1 MPIYGAYEVFFD
13 RRKCTDC
20 GVCVKFCPNTVI
32 EVDKENRVFAKRER
46 ACVGCRICED
56 KCPHDAIFIRSTQP
70 ESLTRGMWTTDVI
83 EDIRSK
89 ADTGRYLIRGYGTNG
104 PLPHFDGL
112 TIVPAQLAPPVPLDK
127 YREECDISV
136 TIGEGRASR
145 PLRLRIPIMIAA
157 MSYGAVSKETKTAC
171 ALAANL
177 CGTATNT
184 GEGGTFPGEYE
195 STKPNGYLVAQWASG
210 RWGVSLDYLQNSDAV
225 EIKTGQGA
233 KPGMGGHLLA
243 DKVTEDISRVR
254 GIPVGT
260 DALSPCRFYDTLGL
274 EDLKKIVDLLRDVTN
289 YEKPIMLKLGPG
301 RIYDD
306 VRMAALAGVDAV
318 AVDGAQGGT
327 GAAPDI
333 VTQNAGIPTIGT
345 IGPAVRALKDLGL
358 YRKVKLISLGGY
370 RNGADVVKGLALG
383 ADIIGIASAAMIAM
397 GCRVCEQC
405 AKGMCPYGITSQD
418 PELRK
423 RLQPERAAQ
432 RLKNYLNVVVEEMK
446 MLTMLSGHRSI
457 TELGR
462 EDLRALSFD
471 AAAICGVKLIGLED
485 YVIPQRKRA

>member
-20 GVCVKFCPNTVI
+20 GVCVKFCPSSVL
-32 EVDKENRVFAKRER
+32 EVDKQNRVFVKREE
-46 ACVGCRICED
+46 ACAGCRICVD

-70 ESLTRGMWTTDVI
+70 ESLTRGAWTTDVI
-83 EDIRSK
+83 EEIRTK
-89 ADTGRYLIRGYGTNG
+89 AETGRYLIRGYGANR
-104 PLPHFDGL
+104 PLPHFDSL
-112 TIVPAQLAPPVPLDK
+112 SIVPAQLAPPVPLDK

-136 TIGEGRASR
+136 AIGEGRVSK
-145 PLRLRIPIMIAA
+145 PMRLRIPIIIAA
-157 MSYGAVSKETKTAC
+157 MSYGAVSRETKMAC

-177 CGTATNT
+177 CETATNT

-225 EIKTGQGA
+225 EIKIGQGA

-260 DALSPCRFYDTLGL
+260 DALSPCRFYDTPNP
-274 EDLKKIVDLLRDVTN
+274 EDLKKMADLLRDVTD
-289 YEKPIMLKLGPG
+289 YKKPIILKLGPG

-318 AVDGAQGGT
+318 TVDGSQGGT

-333 VTQNAGIPTIGT
+333 VARNAGIPAIGT

-358 YRKVKLISLGGY
+358 YRKVKLISMGGY
-370 RNGADVVKGLALG
+370 RDGADVVKGLALG

-405 AKGMCPYGITSQD
+405 SKGMCPFGITAQD

-423 RLQPERAAQ
+423 RLNPERAAQ
-432 RLKNYLNVVVEEMK
+432 RLRNFLNVASEEVK

-457 TELGR
+457 TELSR

-471 AAAICGVKLIGLED
+471 VAAMCGVKLIGLED
-485 YVIPQRKRA
+485 YVTPPRKRA